1 MRDFLLCSSNMQEGR
16 MNQQYQE
23 LRDVESFVAL
33 LKDRF
38 EKHRHLHEGVEWL
51 AVEARLKE
59 NPRVLQVLHNM
70 ETTGGE
76 PDVIEHD
83 AVTDT
88 FLFCDCSAE
97 SPAGRRN
104 LCYDDAALRA
114 RKVNRPAGDAM
125 TMAKELGITMLSEDA
140 YRFLQSKG
148 SFDTKT
154 SSWIKTPDDIR
165 RLGGAVFCDRRYN
178 YVFAYHNGAESYYSS
193 RGFRGSIRV

>member
-1 MRDFLLCSSNMQEGR
+1 

-59 NPRVLQVLHNM
+59 NPCVLQVLHNM

-76 PDVIEHD
+76 PGVIEHD
-83 AVTDT
+83 TVTDT

-114 RKVNRPAGDAM
+114 RKVNKPAGDAM

-148 SFDTKT
+148 AFDTKT

-165 RLGGAVFCDRRYN
+165 RLGGALFCDRRYN
-178 YVFAYHNGAESYYSS
+178 HVFTYHNGAESYYSS